1 MGYRSVPWLG
11 ATWFFLY
18 VQFILA
24 MLTQIHRKDMIT
36 ISVCAIGFY
45 MLSYAEHTRRSQFR
59 LLVGFIFCSIVQ
71 DAFWFVMNRDTE
83 DDEDDG
89 GLERGVKSFSRT
101 LSFVSF
107 FWRFLLAAV
116 LWKDSLDF
124 VAIIK
129 EKSVSKED

>member
-59 LLVGFIFCSIVQ
+59 LLVAFIFCSIVQ

-107 FWRFLLAAV
+107 FWRV
-116 LWKDSLDF
+116 SG
-124 VAIIK
+124 VAIDKLFIVHDMIYLGD
-129 EKSVSKED
+129 S